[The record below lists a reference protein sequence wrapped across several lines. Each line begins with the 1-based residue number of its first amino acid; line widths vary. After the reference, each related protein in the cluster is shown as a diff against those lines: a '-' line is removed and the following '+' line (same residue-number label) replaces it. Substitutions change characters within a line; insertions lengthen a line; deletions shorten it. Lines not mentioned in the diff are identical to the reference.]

1 MKHMNETYRDICTV
15 KAIEDTKEE
24 MNMIHTGMYKN
35 YGLLEDEA
43 QGTEDID
50 EYVFQGGD
58 IVNIKDAEES
68 GQPFIT
74 SSNDPVFARV

>member
-1 MKHMNETYRDICTV
+1 MKHMNETYRDNCTA
-15 KAIEDTKEE
+15 KTIANTKEE
-24 MNMIHTGMYKN
+24 INMINTGMYKN

-50 EYVFQGGD
+50 EFVFQNGG

-74 SSNDPVFARV
+74 SSEDPVFCA